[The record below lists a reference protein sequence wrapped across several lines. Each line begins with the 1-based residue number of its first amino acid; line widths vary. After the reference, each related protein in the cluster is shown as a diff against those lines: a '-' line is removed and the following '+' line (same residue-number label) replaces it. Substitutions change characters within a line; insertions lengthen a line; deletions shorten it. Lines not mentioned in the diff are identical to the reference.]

1 MLASSN
7 IAATSEE
14 KFVAL
19 PLNNKTSG
27 LAMRC
32 SFTQIS
38 SQHSKLYVRL
48 LETYLYSG
56 HTVVL
61 LWFLSWYSQT
71 ILKDSIT
78 AQVILTA
85 N

>member
-1 MLASSN
+1 MIGEQCVLANKYIYQQRKERLVEFMLASSN

-61 LWFLSWYSQT
+61 L
-71 ILKDSIT
+71 
-78 AQVILTA
+78 
-85 N
+85 